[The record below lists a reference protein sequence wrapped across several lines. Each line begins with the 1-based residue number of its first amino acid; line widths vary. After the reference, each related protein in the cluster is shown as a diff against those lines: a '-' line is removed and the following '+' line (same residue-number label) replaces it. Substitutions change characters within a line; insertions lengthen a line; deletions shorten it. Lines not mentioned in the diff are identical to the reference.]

1 MSLEDCLEKELIRK
15 ANTFERISGSL
26 KVAEHFLERAEGS
39 FKINYYDT
47 SYLMAYNSLFHSA
60 RALLFKKGY
69 TERSHYCL
77 ILFLKKE
84 YTGYD
89 EIIKY
94 LNFLNL
100 YRSFRE
106 SIQYS
111 GDLCS
116 KEDAIEIKKSA
127 KEFLKMV
134 INIIKD

>member
-1 MSLEDCLEKELIRK
+1 MSLEDCLEKKLIRK
-15 ANTFERISGSL
+15 ANTSQRIDSSL
-26 KVAEHFLERAEGS
+26 KIAEHFLERAEGS

-69 TERSHYCL
+69 VERSHFCL
-77 ILFLKKE
+77 IIFLKKE
-84 YTGYD
+84 YKD
-89 EIIKY
+89 NEDLVKY

-116 KEDAIEIKKSA
+116 KEDSIEIKKSA
-127 KEFLKMV
+127 KEFLQMV
-134 INIIKD
+134 INIIKS